1 MWQDS
6 AACIGE
12 DSELFASGVASR
24 IAKAK
29 AICAGCP
36 VTARC
41 LAFAITNDDYEETIY
56 GGLTG
61 AERRAYAGL

>member
-6 AACIGE
+6 AACVGT
-12 DSELFASGVASR
+12 DPALFASGVTSR

-29 AICAGCP
+29 AICASCI
-36 VTARC
+36 VREKC
-41 LAFAITNDDYEETIY
+41 LQFALDNEDFEVTIY

-61 AERRAYAGL
+61 EERKALVS